1 MTLSDFRY
9 MVWAKTHRPARYD
22 LSQSGLEVP
31 PVGLLDLARAAVEGS
46 PGVRATLERSGP
58 DMPDEVRQ
66 RVARRFGLPAERLM
80 LTLGTSHGL
89 FLACRTLLE
98 PGDLALCERP
108 AYEVLAT
115 LPAMVGARV
124 EHVDRGASAGW
135 RLPATLS
142 AEIARLRPRL
152 LVLSNPHN
160 PTGAQLGSEELLS
173 VAEALERVGGV
184 LLVDEVYLEFSARA
198 AEQSLGRVGRNVVV
212 VSSLTKAFGLGNV
225 RFGWLA
231 AEAAL
236 VARALR
242 VNDYLTVLYPSPC
255 AWVGHH
261 ALDALPAL
269 QRRAEAVRRQNL
281 PIVQAWIDSR
291 ADVGWHPSEA
301 AVIGLLELRGIAA
314 TTRWCAALHDRW
326 DTLVV
331 PGEFFAAP
339 GHVRLGFGCAPELLR
354 EGLAR
359 IGHALDAR

>member
-1 MTLSDFRY
+1 MSLSDFQY

-31 PVGLLDLARAAVEGS
+31 GPELLDLARAAAGGS
-46 PGVRATLERSGP
+46 AGLRTALERSGP
-58 DMPDEVRQ
+58 DMPDAIRR
-66 RVARRFGLPAERLM
+66 RVAGRFGLPAERLM

-89 FLACRTLLE
+89 FLACRALLE

-124 EHVDRGASAGW
+124 ERVERQAGSGW
-135 RLPATLS
+135 RLPATLC
-142 AEIARLRPRL
+142 ADIGRLRPRL

-160 PTGAQLGSEELLS
+160 PTGAVLGAEELAP

-198 AEQSLGRVGRNVVV
+198 AEQSLGRLGRNVVV

-231 AEAAL
+231 AEAEL

-242 VNDYLTVLYPSPC
+242 LNDYVTVLYPSPC
-255 AWVGHH
+255 AWVGGH
-261 ALDALPAL
+261 ALDSLEAL
-269 QRRAEAVRRQNL
+269 QRRAEAVRRRNL

-291 ADVGWHPSEA
+291 SDVGWHPSEA
-301 AVIGLLELRGIAA
+301 AVIGLLQLRRLADTA
-314 TTRWCAALHDRW
+314 RWCAELHDRW

-331 PGEFFAAP
+331 PGEFFEAP
-339 GHVRLGFGCAPELLR
+339 GHVRLGFGCAPEPLR

-359 IGHALDAR
+359 IGRALDGS